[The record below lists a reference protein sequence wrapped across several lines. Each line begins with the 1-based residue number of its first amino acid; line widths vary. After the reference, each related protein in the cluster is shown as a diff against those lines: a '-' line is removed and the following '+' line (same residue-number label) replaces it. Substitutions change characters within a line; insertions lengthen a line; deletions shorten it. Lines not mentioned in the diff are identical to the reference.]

1 MDTKDGYSSTA
12 FNQAMLPQPN
22 VAQMLKLAALA
33 ASQPKVKWGKHL
45 LERFKYDADGKKTHQ
60 LHATK
65 GWRRA

>member
-1 MDTKDGYSSTA
+1 MDTKDGYSATA

-22 VAQMLKLAALA
+22 VAQMLKLAA
-33 ASQPKVKWGKHL
+33 SQPKSEWGKHL